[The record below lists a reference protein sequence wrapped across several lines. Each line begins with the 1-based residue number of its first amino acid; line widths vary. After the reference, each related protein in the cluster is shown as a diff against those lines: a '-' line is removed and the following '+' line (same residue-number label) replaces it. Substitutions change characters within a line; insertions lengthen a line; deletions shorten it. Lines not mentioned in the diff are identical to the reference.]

1 MLKLFFVLFCFVNII
16 QIVDEYCLVLM
27 RKRESRS
34 MSDDEEGEGGG
45 GESKCVSVLQHVD
58 LLHLFC
64 HPEADVTVC
73 AVYAIKKRHK

>member
-1 MLKLFFVLFCFVNII
+1 MTFKGTPVAPAFPQQHSSSKCSNCFFFLFCFVNII

-45 GESKCVSVLQHVD
+45 GES
-58 LLHLFC
+58 
-64 HPEADVTVC
+64 
-73 AVYAIKKRHK
+73 

>member
-1 MLKLFFVLFCFVNII
+1 MLKLFFFLFCFVNII

-45 GESKCVSVLQHVD
+45 GES
-58 LLHLFC
+58 
-64 HPEADVTVC
+64 
-73 AVYAIKKRHK
+73 